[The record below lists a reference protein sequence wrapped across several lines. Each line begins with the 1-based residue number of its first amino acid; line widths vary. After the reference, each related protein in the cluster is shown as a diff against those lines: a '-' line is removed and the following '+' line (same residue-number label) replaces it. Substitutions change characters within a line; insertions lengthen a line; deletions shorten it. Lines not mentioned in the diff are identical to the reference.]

1 MNEPLSH
8 YYINASHNTY
18 LSGDQLFSKSSTNAI
33 KRALLHGMEG
43 VFFWGGVIM
52 MSRSDAQ
59 KKHKTFGQIG
69 PKLAI
74 LNSRSISSLT
84 HSPMFNHT
92 ERVLYLYIPLS

>member
-43 VFFWGGVIM
+43 GFFWGG
-52 MSRSDAQ
+52 
-59 KKHKTFGQIG
+59 
-69 PKLAI
+69 
-74 LNSRSISSLT
+74 
-84 HSPMFNHT
+84 
-92 ERVLYLYIPLS
+92 ELS